1 MKNKLY
7 GFIVSFFL
15 LGFISCESFFD
26 PFTTSLGKDQVRDL
40 VALYSKLPI
49 GDLINA
55 LSNTSFQNDLQAKS
69 SLLTAIGTKSSQDIV
84 NLPLASKEKVLDL
97 AFDVTVSMSTIADI
111 MSSAMNSGEEV
122 DIINM
127 IKDAASPADT
137 KAIQLLLTDKT
148 LFFAGNVTKIGL
160 ATTTLLI
167 QVGKSEPNFVIDEFI
182 EFLEDGFEDVY
193 SDEVKK
199 GINDLTISEDS
210 KKSLHIAMGVFE
222 SLAKVR
228 GIESFDDIFSG
239 FMPA

>member
-7 GFIVSFFL
+7 GFVLSFFL

-84 NLPLASKEKVLDL
+84 NLPLASKEKILDL
-97 AFDVTVSMSTIADI
+97 AFDVTVSMSVVA
-111 MSSAMNSGEEV
+111 

-127 IKDAASPADT
+127 GMSSEEVNIINLIKNAASPADT
-137 KAIQLLLTDKT
+137 KAIQLLLTDQT

-167 QVGKSEPNFVIDEFI
+167 QVGKSEPNIDIDDFI
-182 EFLEDGFEDVY
+182 DFLEYGFAGVY
-193 SDEVKK
+193 SDDVQK
-199 GINDLTISEDS
+199 GINELKISDES

-222 SLAKVR
+222 SLAEVR
-228 GIESFDDIFSG
+228 GINSFDDIFSG